1 MNQCSVAPVAI
12 YPTPMEVTRG
22 HARVDLSRV
31 NLAGDLAAYA
41 DRLAK
46 KGAVADANGLPVRAE
61 LRPLTELAYGADEGY
76 ILTVG
81 EDGIKIE
88 AQTPRGV
95 HYGMVTLLQLIGA
108 DATCPAVTVKDAP
121 RNALRGV
128 IEGFYGVPWTHEYRK
143 ELYAFM
149 GENKLNAYIYAPK
162 DDPKHREQ
170 WRTPYTDAEL
180 ERMGDLIATAREHHV
195 KFIYAI
201 SPGCDYMNEERTYEG
216 EFGLLLDKC
225 RQIYDLGVRD
235 FAIFL
240 DDIPPAKLD
249 SGLHA
254 RMLNEFQS
262 RFVRTH
268 EGTSNLI
275 AITPEYCDAFLT
287 AYTDEISPLI
297 HEDIVLM
304 WTGVGVSP
312 FYNCN
317 ETLGKIV
324 EKYNRQVL
332 IWWNYPVNDYATRNL
347 FMDACGNLA
356 NDIYKTTMGLIANP
370 MNQGYASMIPLFT
383 VSDFLWNPDVYNRAT
398 SLEAACRT
406 FMPDAP
412 EALLGF
418 IRMTCANVINHDTD
432 SRELRG
438 LLDAFGESNTAK
450 TRADLGTYFE
460 SMIRNAD
467 AILASENRKMV
478 AELGDWLA
486 KYRAYGEMGV
496 AYVAM
501 EEAYAAGQRADA
513 IRLLADP
520 YKAVR
525 QSITDNNRIVSGP
538 VVPTMDVNGQPSG
551 SGVLMPFFEGLDAR
565 IEAMQN

>member
-1 MNQCSVAPVAI
+1 MNQRSVAPVAI
-12 YPTPMEVTRG
+12 YPTPLEVTCT
-22 HARVDLSRV
+22 HARVDVSRV
-31 NLAGDLAAYA
+31 NLAGDLAVYA

-46 KGAVADANGLPVRAE
+46 KGAVADANGLPVCAE

-76 ILTVG
+76 ILTVS
-81 EDGIKIE
+81 EDGVKIAAE
-88 AQTPRGV
+88 TPRGV
-95 HYGMVTLLQLIGA
+95 HYGMVTLLCLIGA

-149 GENKLNAYIYAPK
+149 GDNKLNAYIYAPK
-162 DDPKHREQ
+162 DDPKHRET
-170 WRTPYTDAEL
+170 WRTPYTEAEL
-180 ERMGDLIATAREHHV
+180 ERMGDLVATAREHHV

-201 SPGCDYMNEERTYEG
+201 SPGCDYMNEERAYES

-225 RQIYDLGVRD
+225 QQIYDLGVRD

-249 SGLHA
+249 AGLHA
-254 RMLNEFQS
+254 RMLNEFQTE
-262 RFVRTH
+262 FVKTH
-268 EGTSNLI
+268 EGMSNLI

-287 AYTDEISPLI
+287 AYTDEIAPLI
-297 HEDIVLM
+297 REDIVLM

-317 ETLGKIV
+317 ETLGRIA
-324 EKYNRQVL
+324 EKYSRQVL

-356 NDIYKTTMGLIANP
+356 RDIYKTTLGLIANP

-383 VSDFLWNPDVYNRAT
+383 VSDFLWNPDVYDRAA

-406 FMPDAP
+406 FMPDAS

-418 IRMTCANVINHDTD
+418 IRMTCANVINGDTD
-432 SRELRG
+432 SVELKG

-450 TRADLGTYFE
+450 TRADLTAYFE
-460 SMIRNAD
+460 SMVRNAD
-467 AILASENRKMV
+467 AISASENRKMV

-496 AYVAM
+496 AYIAM
-501 EEAYAAGQRADA
+501 EEAYADGQSADA
-513 IRLLADP
+513 IRTLAER
-520 YKAVR
+520 YRAAQ
-525 QSITDNNRIVSGP
+525 QSIADNNRMVSGP
-538 VVPTMDVNGQPSG
+538 VVPTMDVNGKPSG
-551 SGVLMPFFEGLDAR
+551 NGVLMPFFDGLDAR
-565 IEAMQN
+565 LETLQN